1 MTRLRAANDFATI
14 RARIKELRREREVVH
29 ATGSQQQ
36 ISAVPVR
43 VRQSGQLRT
52 RGANTILRAFAA
64 MVLTGLAGCYL
75 LLLPGEPP
83 GGDYKRVS
91 ELVRFPDFY
100 PGLGRLY
107 VQPNTLPL
115 GPFRAYDRRGILVST
130 IYMVPMKD
138 LDAHKM
144 MEIVEGTP
152 VPVDHVEIHYTS
164 GHPGVPEPH
173 YHVILWHVSTER
185 ARDLY

>member
-1 MTRLRAANDFATI
+1 
-14 RARIKELRREREVVH
+14 
-29 ATGSQQQ
+29 
-36 ISAVPVR
+36 
-43 VRQSGQLRT
+43 
-52 RGANTILRAFAA
+52 

-75 LLLPGEPP
+75 LPREPP

-107 VQPNTLPL
+107 VQPNTLPF
-115 GPFRAYDRRGILVST
+115 GPFRAYDRRGLLVST
-130 IYMVPMKD
+130 IYMVPIKD

-152 VPVDHVEIHYTS
+152 VPVDHVDIHYTS
-164 GHPGVPEPH
+164 GHRGVPEPH
-173 YHVILWHVSTER
+173 YHVILWHVSP
-185 ARDLY
+185 DLY

>member
-1 MTRLRAANDFATI
+1 VNRPRAAEDFAAI
-14 RARIKELRREREVVH
+14 RARVKEWRRERQTVH
-29 ATGSQQQ
+29 ATGSQQE
-36 ISAVPVR
+36 ISAGLVR
-43 VRQSGQLRT
+43 ARRSGQLQT
-52 RGANTILRAFAA
+52 YLANTVLGALAG
-64 MVLTGLAGCYL
+64 MMLTGLAGCYL
-75 LLLPGEPP
+75 VPSEPP

-107 VQPNTLPL
+107 VQPSTLPL
-115 GPFRAYDRRGILVST
+115 GPFRAYDRQGFLVST
-130 IYMVPMKD
+130 IYMVPIKD

-152 VPVDHVEIHYTS
+152 VPVNHVDIHYTS

-173 YHVILWHVSTER
+173 YHVILWHVSPER

>member
-1 MTRLRAANDFATI
+1 MACTLSLRI
-14 RARIKELRREREVVH
+14 LVQLRRC
-29 ATGSQQQ
+29 
-36 ISAVPVR
+36 
-43 VRQSGQLRT
+43 L
-52 RGANTILRAFAA
+52 ANTFLHALTAIA
-64 MVLTGLAGCYL
+64 LTGLAGCCL
-75 LLLPGEPP
+75 VPGEPP

-115 GPFRAYDRRGILVST
+115 GPFRAYDRQGFLVST
-130 IYMVPMKD
+130 IYMVPIKD
-138 LDAHKM
+138 LDAHKIV
-144 MEIVEGTP
+144 EIVEGTP
-152 VPVDHVEIHYTS
+152 VPVNHVDIYYTS

-173 YHVILWHVSTER
+173 YHVILWHVSPER

>member
-1 MTRLRAANDFATI
+1 VAQPRAADDFTTI
-14 RARIKELRREREVVH
+14 RARIKGFHREREALH
-29 ATGSQQQ
+29 ATRSQQE
-36 ISAVPVR
+36 
-43 VRQSGQLRT
+43 SGAGPLWARPSGHLR
-52 RGANTILRAFAA
+52 RYLANTVLRALAA

-75 LLLPGEPP
+75 LPSEPP

-115 GPFRAYDRRGILVST
+115 GPFRAYDRQGFLVST
-130 IYMVPMKD
+130 IYMVPIKD

-152 VPVDHVEIHYTS
+152 VPVNHVDIHYTS

-173 YHVILWHVSTER
+173 YHVILWHVSAER

>member
-1 MTRLRAANDFATI
+1 VNRPRAAEDFAAI
-14 RARIKELRREREVVH
+14 RARVKELRRERQTVH
-29 ATGSQQQ
+29 ATGSQQE
-36 ISAVPVR
+36 ISAGLVR
-43 VRQSGQLRT
+43 ARRSGQLQAYL
-52 RGANTILRAFAA
+52 ANTVLGALAG
-64 MVLTGLAGCYL
+64 MMLTGLAGCYL
-75 LLLPGEPP
+75 VPSEPP

-107 VQPNTLPL
+107 VQSSTLPL
-115 GPFRAYDRRGILVST
+115 GPFRAYDRQGFLVST
-130 IYMVPMKD
+130 IYMVPIKD
-138 LDAHKM
+138 LDDHKM

-152 VPVDHVEIHYTS
+152 VPVNHVDIHYTS

-173 YHVILWHVSTER
+173 YHVILWHVSPER

>member
-1 MTRLRAANDFATI
+1 MSRPRAADDFATI
-14 RARIKELRREREVVH
+14 RARMAELHPEREAVH
-29 ATGSQQQ
+29 ATGSQQE
-36 ISAVPVR
+36 ISAGPVR
-43 VRQSGQLRT
+43 ARQSGRLQTCL
-52 RGANTILRAFAA
+52 ANTILQALVV
-64 MVLTGLAGCYL
+64 MVLTGLTGCYL
-75 LLLPGEPP
+75 LVPREPP

-115 GPFRAYDRRGILVST
+115 GPFRAYDRQGVLVST
-130 IYMVPMKD
+130 IYMVPIRD

-144 MEIVEGTP
+144 MEIVEGTS
-152 VPVDHVEIHYTS
+152 VPVDHVDIHYTS

-173 YHVILWHVSTER
+173 YHVILWHVSPER

>member
-1 MTRLRAANDFATI
+1 VTQPRAAENFATI
-14 RARIKELRREREVVH
+14 RARIKEFHRGQKAVRATRSQREIGAGPLWAR
-29 ATGSQQQ
+29 
-36 ISAVPVR
+36 P
-43 VRQSGQLRT
+43 SGHLRT
-52 RGANTILRAFAA
+52 YLANTVLRALAA
-64 MVLTGLAGCYL
+64 MVLTGLTGCYL
-75 LLLPGEPP
+75 LPSEPP

-91 ELVRFPDFY
+91 ELVHFPDFY

-115 GPFRAYDRRGILVST
+115 GPFRAYDRQGFLVST
-130 IYMVPMKD
+130 IYMVPIKD

-152 VPVDHVEIHYTS
+152 VPVDHVDIHYTS

-173 YHVILWHVSTER
+173 YHVILWHVSPER
-185 ARDLY
+185 AKDLY